1 MKKIVTILLVA
12 VIIIC
17 NMYFLAT
24 AEPGV
29 TEPANETDAVE
40 TVQPT
45 ASPDTEPPATE
56 PQITEPPATEPPQTQ
71 ENPSDNDDGNIVI
84 YTTYVIRSDEYQ
96 DNNDNDN
103 NDNDS
108 DSGYDDNQGGAA
120 VATDD
125 ESYSKTTRSIPSTAK
140 PTTKAKKITDYGK
153 KYAIAKWIA
162 FAIMLLSAGG
172 LILINTINY
181 KSKKEAEKKRRAR
194 AARAA
199 REAGNSRDISSHSK
213 QDK

>member
-1 MKKIVTILLVA
+1 MKKTVTILLVA

-17 NMYFLAT
+17 NMFLIAT

-29 TEPANETDAVE
+29 TEPANEPEAVE

-56 PQITEPPATEPPQTQ
+56 PPATEPLQTQ
-71 ENPSDNDDGNIVI
+71 EKSSDNGESNIIV
-84 YTTYVIRSDEYQ
+84 YTSMVLRSEEYQ
-96 DNNDNDN
+96 DNNDRDDDNDN
-103 NDNDS
+103 S
-108 DSGYDDNQGGAA
+108 YDDNRGGAA

-125 ESYSKTTRSIPSTAK
+125 ESYSKTTRSIPTTAK

-162 FAIMLLSAGG
+162 FALMILSAGG
-172 LILINTINY
+172 LILINTLNY
-181 KSKKEAEKKRRAR
+181 KSRKEAERKRRAR
-194 AARAA
+194 AAQAA
-199 REAGNSRDISSHSK
+199 KNAGNSRNISSHSN

>member
-1 MKKIVTILLVA
+1 MKKIITILLVTA
-12 VIIIC
+12 IIIC
-17 NMYFLAT
+17 NMYLFAT
-24 AEPGV
+24 AEHSV

-56 PQITEPPATEPPQTQ
+56 PQITEPPATEPLQTQ
-71 ENPSDNDDGNIVI
+71 ENPSDNGDGNIVV
-84 YTTYVIRSDEYQ
+84 YTSMVLRSEEYQ
-96 DNNDNDN
+96 DNNSDDDN
-103 NDNDS
+103 NNND
-108 DSGYDDNQGGAA
+108 GYDNNQGGAA

-162 FAIMLLSAGG
+162 FAIMILSAGG
-172 LILINTINY
+172 LILINTLNY

-194 AARAA
+194 AAKAA
-199 REAGNSRDISSHSK
+199 REAGGSRYISSHSK
-213 QDK
+213 KGE